1 MDNKRN
7 WVIGGLL
14 LAIILMTIGYAALSQ
29 ELQITGT
36 AGIDADWNVEITTIA
51 LDDSYRIDQVTM
63 PDYTATT
70 ATFNINLLEPSAFA
84 EYRVE
89 INNNGTI
96 DAKVST
102 IEVIQ
107 STDVPDVYFE
117 VTGIEVDDE
126 LPVGANHTLNVY
138 VEWDPEAEY
147 VPEEPDPISETL
159 TVTILYGQD
168 IE

>member
-14 LAIILMTIGYAALSQ
+14 FAIMLMTIGYAALSQ

-51 LDDSYRIDQVTM
+51 LDDSHGINQVTI

-70 ATFNINLLEPSAFA
+70 ATFDVDLLFPSAYA
-84 EYRVE
+84 EYRIE

-96 DAKVST
+96 DAKVSS
-102 IEVIQ
+102 IEIEQ
-107 STDVPDVYFE
+107 STDLADVYFQ
-117 VTGIEVDDE
+117 VTGVDVDDE
-126 LPVGANHTLNVY
+126 LPVGGNHTVTVY

-147 VPEEPDPISETL
+147 VPEEPDPIEETL